1 MSMKHVGYD
10 IASKRK
16 YVVVFRE
23 LPDDTKNALVVDTGN
38 LTDRYHDGLMSA
50 VESTEAQNSE
60 DLYKVLDRKLFFD
73 GENVLA
79 HLHVKKFLKK
89 VATNTVVLSP
99 TPGTEIPLDKH
110 NEHLGSI
117 VIPEESSNKPS
128 DFVAGSVE
136 QDNTIGIAR
145 NLIIQ
150 AQLLEEDA
158 RKKRAEAENVHPG
171 INDETK
177 RPRGRPKKDS
187 PVSPLLN
194 KVEGNIEN
202 ENI

>member
-10 IASKRK
+10 ITSKRK

-23 LPDDTKNALVVDTGN
+23 LPEDTKNALVVETAT

-50 VESTEAQNSE
+50 VESTEAQNND

-89 VATNTVVLSP
+89 VATDTVILSP
-99 TPGTEIPLDKH
+99 TPGTEISLDKY
-110 NEHLGSI
+110 NEELGSI
-117 VIPEESSNKPS
+117 VIPEESSDKPS
-128 DFVAGSVE
+128 DFVAGEKE
-136 QDNTIGIAR
+136 QQDTMGIAR

-158 RKKRAEAENVHPG
+158 RRKRAEAEKVHPG

-194 KVEGNIEN
+194 NVEGNTEN

>member
-1 MSMKHVGYD
+1 MSLKHVGYD
-10 IASKRK
+10 KTTKRK

-23 LPDDTKNALVVDTGN
+23 LPDDTNNALVVEPAQ
-38 LTDRYHDGLMSA
+38 LVDRYHDGLMSA
-50 VESTEAQNSE
+50 VESTEAQNTD
-60 DLYKVLDRKLFFD
+60 DLYTVLDRKLFFD
-73 GENVLA
+73 GENILA

-89 VATNTVVLSP
+89 VATNTVILAP
-99 TPGTEIPLDKH
+99 TPGTEIGLDKF
-110 NEHLGSI
+110 NTDLGNI
-117 VIPEESSNKPS
+117 VIPEESTDKPS
-128 DFVAGSVE
+128 DFKAGQQEEESAL
-136 QDNTIGIAR
+136 GIAR

-158 RKKRAEAENVHPG
+158 RKKRAEAEKVSPG

-194 KVEGNIEN
+194 NVEGNTEN
-202 ENI
+202 ENV

>member
-194 KVEGNIEN
+194 KVEGNAEN

>member
-10 IASKRK
+10 ITSKRK

-23 LPDDTKNALVVDTGN
+23 LPEDTKNALVVETAT

-50 VESTEAQNSE
+50 VESTEAQNND

-89 VATNTVVLSP
+89 VATDTVILSP
-99 TPGTEIPLDKH
+99 TPGTEISLDKY
-110 NEHLGSI
+110 NEELGSI
-117 VIPEESSNKPS
+117 VIPEESSDKPS
-128 DFVAGSVE
+128 DFVAGE
-136 QDNTIGIAR
+136 KEKQDTLGIAR

-158 RKKRAEAENVHPG
+158 RRKRAEAEKVHPG

-194 KVEGNIEN
+194 NVEGNTEN

>member
-1 MSMKHVGYD
+1 MKHVGYD

-23 LPDDTKNALVVDTGN
+23 LPEDNNNALVVETAT

-50 VESTEAQNSE
+50 VESTEAQNND

-99 TPGTEIPLDKH
+99 TPGTEISLDKY

-117 VIPEESSNKPS
+117 VIPEESSDKPS
-128 DFVAGSVE
+128 DFVAGEKE
-136 QDNTIGIAR
+136 QQDTMGIAR

-158 RKKRAEAENVHPG
+158 RRKRAEAEKVHPG

-194 KVEGNIEN
+194 NVEGNTEN

>member
-1 MSMKHVGYD
+1 MKHVGYD

-194 KVEGNIEN
+194 KVEGNAEN

>member
-194 KVEGNIEN
+194 KVEGNTEN

>member
-1 MSMKHVGYD
+1 MSMKHVGYNID
-10 IASKRK
+10 SKRK

-23 LPDDTKNALVVDTGN
+23 LPEDNTNALVVDTAT

-50 VESTEAQNSE
+50 VESTEAQDSD

-89 VATNTVVLSP
+89 IATNKVVLSP
-99 TPGTEIPLDKH
+99 RPGSEISLDKY
-110 NEHLGSI
+110 NEQLGAI
-117 VIPEESSNKPS
+117 VIPEPSTDKPS
-128 DFVAGSVE
+128 DFTAGQEEASSKLR
-136 QDNTIGIAR
+136 IAK

-158 RKKRAEAENVHPG
+158 RKKRAEAENEYPG

-194 KVEGNIEN
+194 NVEGNAEN

>member
-1 MSMKHVGYD
+1 M
-10 IASKRK
+10 
-16 YVVVFRE
+16 
-23 LPDDTKNALVVDTGN
+23 
-38 LTDRYHDGLMSA
+38 
-50 VESTEAQNSE
+50 
-60 DLYKVLDRKLFFD
+60 
-73 GENVLA
+73 
-79 HLHVKKFLKK
+79 HVKKFLKK

>member
-1 MSMKHVGYD
+1 MKHVGYD

>member
-1 MSMKHVGYD
+1 MKHVGYD
-10 IASKRK
+10 ITSKRK

-23 LPDDTKNALVVDTGN
+23 LPEDTKNALVVETAT

-50 VESTEAQNSE
+50 VESTEAQNND

-89 VATNTVVLSP
+89 VATDTVILSP
-99 TPGTEIPLDKH
+99 TPGTEISLDKY
-110 NEHLGSI
+110 NEELGSI
-117 VIPEESSNKPS
+117 VIPEESSDKPS
-128 DFVAGSVE
+128 DFVAGEKE
-136 QDNTIGIAR
+136 QQDTMGIAR

-158 RKKRAEAENVHPG
+158 RRKRAEAEKVHPG

-194 KVEGNIEN
+194 NVEGNTEN